1 MSPRAQILQ
10 WVGRGHLPS
19 KNINAALELAQVFP
33 NQDRWRKFLSLLML
47 ATGTLLFGSGVI
59 FFFAYNWNGLP
70 PLVRFAIV
78 EALLVASFTVAWFRK
93 IETLSGRAALFFAAL
108 MTGALFALIGQT
120 YQLGADPW
128 QLFAL
133 WAVLILPWA
142 FAARQPDLWLLSLL
156 LANVALGLR
165 PWLTFQSTEIICV
178 VNVAAHLIWEFVA
191 PQPRLGPRLVGPR
204 LVGIAAA
211 VPLTILIVGQIFH
224 PHSLPIA
231 GYLLWLTTTLV
242 VFSKYRPDLLLVSA
256 ALLSA
261 IIAITCLCARGLI
274 RSTDLIGSSLL
285 IALIVIALSTAAA
298 KWLQS
303 LQKS

>member
-1 MSPRAQILQ
+1 MSPRAQILH
-10 WVGRGHLPS
+10 WAERGHLPS
-19 KNINAALELAQVFP
+19 KKINAALELAQVIP
-33 NQDRWRKFLSLLML
+33 HQDRWRKFLSLLML
-47 ATGTLLFGSGVI
+47 ATGTLLAGSGVI

-78 EALLVASFTVAWFRK
+78 EALLIAGFAVAWLRQG
-93 IETLSGRAALFFAAL
+93 LAARAALFFAAL

-142 FAARQPDLWLLSLL
+142 VAARQADLWLLSLL

-165 PWLTFQSTEIICV
+165 PWLTFQSTEIICAL
-178 VNVAAHLIWEFVA
+178 NVAAHLIWEFVA
-191 PQPRLGPRLVGPR
+191 PQPRLGPRLVG
-204 LVGIAAA
+204 IAAA
-211 VPLTILIVGQIFH
+211 VPLTILIGDQIFG
-224 PHSLPIA
+224 PPQALPIA
-231 GYLLWLTTTLV
+231 GYLLWLAVTLV
-242 VFSKYRPDLLLVSA
+242 VFSKHRQDLLLVSA

-261 IIAITCLCARGLI
+261 IIAITCLCAKGLF
-274 RSTDLIGSSLL
+274 RGSSNDFIISSL
-285 IALIVIALSTAAA
+285 VIALSAAAA

-303 LQKS
+303 LSKS

>member
-1 MSPRAQILQ
+1 MSPRAQILH
-10 WVGRGHLPS
+10 WAERGHLPS

-33 NQDRWRKFLSLLML
+33 SQDRWRKFLSLLML
-47 ATGTLLFGSGVI
+47 ATGTLLAGSGVI

-78 EALLVASFTVAWFRK
+78 ETLLIAGFAIAWLRQG
-93 IETLSGRAALFFAAL
+93 LAARAALFFAAL
-108 MTGALFALIGQT
+108 ITGALFALIGQT

-156 LANVALGLR
+156 LTNVALGLR
-165 PWLTFQSTEIICV
+165 PWLTFQSTEIICA

-191 PQPRLGPRLVGPR
+191 PQPRLAPR

-211 VPLTILIVGQIFH
+211 VPLTILIVGQIFGP
-224 PHSLPIA
+224 PHAIPIA
-231 GYLLWLTTTLV
+231 GYLLWLAATLV

-274 RSTDLIGSSLL
+274 RSSDLIGSSLV
-285 IALIVIALSTAAA
+285 IALIVIALSAAAA

>member
-1 MSPRAQILQ
+1 MSPRAQILH
-10 WVGRGHLPS
+10 WAERGHLPS

-33 NQDRWRKFLSLLML
+33 SQDRWRKFLSLLML
-47 ATGTLLFGSGVI
+47 ATGTLLAGSGVI

-78 EALLVASFTVAWFRK
+78 ETLLIAGFAIAWLRQG
-93 IETLSGRAALFFAAL
+93 LAARAALFFAAL
-108 MTGALFALIGQT
+108 ITGALFALIGQT

-156 LANVALGLR
+156 LTNVALGLR
-165 PWLTFQSTEIICV
+165 PWLTFQSTEIICA

-191 PQPRLGPRLVGPR
+191 PQPRLAPR

-224 PHSLPIA
+224 APHAIPIA
-231 GYLLWLTTTLV
+231 GYLLWLAATLV

-274 RSTDLIGSSLL
+274 RSSDLIGSSLV
-285 IALIVIALSTAAA
+285 IALIVIALSAAAA